1 MLFNKAIKI
10 LVAEDDYLVSEDII
24 RSLRAQGYINIMEAA
39 DGEEAFE
46 KTRSLRPDIVLM
58 DIMMPKLDGI
68 SAALKIQECC
78 PTPIVI
84 LSAYE
89 APDSAK
95 LAGVAGVSA
104 YLTKPPRPGELERAI
119 IIALARHADM
129 MELRRLN
136 KELEQALNKVKTL
149 SGFLPICASCKKIRD
164 DKGYWQQIESYIRDH
179 SEAEFS
185 HGICPEC
192 AIKLYPE
199 YYDKKKDK
207 DGKDEGSGGQ

>member
-1 MLFNKAIKI
+1 MLFDRSIKI

-24 RSLRAQGYINIMEAA
+24 RSLRVQGYVNIIEAA
-39 DGEEAFE
+39 DGQEAVE
-46 KTRSLRPDIVLM
+46 KTCSQRPDIVLM
-58 DIMMPKLDGI
+58 DIMMPKLDGLG
-68 SAALKIQECC
+68 AARKIQACC
-78 PTPIVI
+78 PTPVVV

-95 LAGVAGVSA
+95 IAGVAGVSA

-129 MELRRLN
+129 IELRRLN

-149 SGFLPICASCKKIRD
+149 SGMLPICASCKKIRD
-164 DKGYWQQIESYIRDH
+164 DKGYWQQIESYIREH

-192 AIKLYPE
+192 ARKLYPE

-207 DGKDEGSGGQ
+207 NSKDEGAGG